1 MSARVTLL
9 ARVEQYLAERRNLGF
24 KLNNMG
30 HRLASFARYV
40 ANASH
45 EGPLT
50 VDLMADWARQ
60 AKAGRGDRAT
70 LARRLK
76 MLRPFT
82 TWLRQFDPA
91 TEVPDEAV
99 FGRVPGRM
107 TPHVYR
113 EPEIVEL
120 LAAAK
125 QLGPKGG
132 LRPAVMET
140 LFGLVACTGLRIS
153 EALGLLD
160 ADVDLRASVLTI
172 RQSKF
177 GKTRLVPLHP
187 SAVEALAHYRTL
199 RSRHVRA
206 TSELPF
212 FVASRGQLL
221 GQAVGDRQVHRV
233 FCDLRRQLGWVDR
246 GSHGTP
252 RIHDLHHYSESREM
266 PSSVGVAFEAGAV
279 EGSPREMNS
288 AYSGALQSLEESH
301 QLVVG
306 LEPSHA
312 ALVWF
317 DLVESSL
324 LDVEVCIEIDLRCL
338 YRLVTQPQR
347 DHAAIRARL
356 QQLHGHRV
364 SQHVRRYMLV
374 AQRRA
379 ALAGSIYV
387 LGQQVLHA
395 ICAQAASARAGED
408 DRVFGACDLAQ
419 PCSQDVGSGSGQ
431 RRRSL
436 LAPLAEDPDMRAGS
450 KAHSTATQPG
460 DLRQAQPG
468 LDGQEHERVVAPTRQ
483 GAQVRGAQEGIDL
496 LTREKPDLRLAAAL
510 AGNGQHS
517 LNLCRVVWHLE
528 GRVPKER
535 ANGSQAQVAAAGTDA
550 ATVLQVLQERGDQR
564 GIDLFEL
571 QVLRRDAKALPREA
585 QELPKAVAVRSNRM
599 GTDLPLLHQP
609 TGEEALQQCGK
620 AGRGHDRSSQ
630 RRSTR
635 AIASA
640 MSCG

>member
-24 KLNNMG
+24 KLDNMR

-172 RQSKF
+172 RQSKL

-252 RIHDLHHYSESREM
+252 RIHDLRHRFAVRRLVLWHEQGEDIDQRMLALSTYLGHVKV
-266 PSSVGVAFEAGAV
+266 SSTYWYLTGVPELMGLLGQAFERYA
-279 EGSPREMNS
+279 SP
-288 AYSGALQSLEESH
+288 
-301 QLVVG
+301 
-306 LEPSHA
+306 
-312 ALVWF
+312 W
-317 DLVESSL
+317 
-324 LDVEVCIEIDLRCL
+324 
-338 YRLVTQPQR
+338 
-347 DHAAIRARL
+347 
-356 QQLHGHRV
+356 
-364 SQHVRRYMLV
+364 
-374 AQRRA
+374 
-379 ALAGSIYV
+379 
-387 LGQQVLHA
+387 
-395 ICAQAASARAGED
+395 ED
-408 DRVFGACDLAQ
+408 
-419 PCSQDVGSGSGQ
+419 
-431 RRRSL
+431 
-436 LAPLAEDPDMRAGS
+436 
-450 KAHSTATQPG
+450 G
-460 DLRQAQPG
+460 D
-468 LDGQEHERVVAPTRQ
+468 E
-483 GAQVRGAQEGIDL
+483 
-496 LTREKPDLRLAAAL
+496 
-510 AGNGQHS
+510 
-517 LNLCRVVWHLE
+517 
-528 GRVPKER
+528 
-535 ANGSQAQVAAAGTDA
+535 
-550 ATVLQVLQERGDQR
+550 
-564 GIDLFEL
+564 
-571 QVLRRDAKALPREA
+571 
-585 QELPKAVAVRSNRM
+585 
-599 GTDLPLLHQP
+599 
-609 TGEEALQQCGK
+609 
-620 AGRGHDRSSQ
+620 
-630 RRSTR
+630 
-635 AIASA
+635 
-640 MSCG
+640 